1 MFRKGGGLG
10 TDESYVPVVFF
21 VPLLH
26 WSPCF
31 FDVDFATLAGNP
43 VNYAILISWV
53 ALSVTE
59 VSMIIK
65 FLVVMALWNKMTV
78 FLGAQTDV
86 AVGFVAFDG
95 IQTI

>member
-10 TDESYVPVVFF
+10 TDESCGPVVFF

-31 FDVDFATLAGNP
+31 SDVDFATLAGNP
-43 VNYAILISWV
+43 VNY